1 MAKGYI
7 KLHRAIKDCWIWKDS
22 EPFTRGQ
29 AWIDLLL
36 SANHSEKKIL
46 FEGNLKTIQAGQ
58 FLTSLVSLSDKWKW
72 DRKKVR
78 KFLDVLET
86 DNMITTDRTAHGT
99 TITIVNWGK
108 YQIEGP
114 TDGTVDGQQMGQ
126 QWDNSRDTNKN
137 DKECK
142 KNDKKNNKATAKQFV
157 SDGYLQSWIEAF
169 IDHRKKLKK
178 PMTDKAVELLV
189 NKLNKLCPNNID
201 GQVQLIQTAIER
213 GWQTVY
219 PSKDTPQPTQSK
231 VDEIRVYSI
240 DEADENPPYYGLPK
254 EWFDDNGILVRD
266 RITKIKQP
274 ALKHRGMYE
283 DVIYSEKEV
292 FEKYLLRKQWFDE
305 EGNQ

>member
-108 YQIEGP
+108 YQIEGT
-114 TDGTVDGQQMGQ
+114 TDGTAEGQHMGQ

-157 SDGYLQSWIEAF
+157 DDAVLNGWVQDF
-169 IDHRKKLKK
+169 ISHRRKIKK
-178 PMTDKAVELLV
+178 PMTDKAIELFIQRLER
-189 NKLNKLCPNNID
+189 LCPNNKE
-201 GQVQLIQTAIER
+201 GQIAMIQTAIER

-219 PSKDTPQPTQSK
+219 PNDEQTLTKKQEKNDSKLK
-231 VDEIRVYSI
+231 
-240 DEADENPPYYGLPK
+240 ALENYYM
-254 EWFDDNGILVRD
+254 
-266 RITKIKQP
+266 Q
-274 ALKHRGMYE
+274 
-283 DVIYSEKEV
+283 
-292 FEKYLLRKQWFDE
+292 E
-305 EGNQ
+305 E